1 MSQNP
6 ETLTLPYDIARC
18 PGTVSSV
25 CKDCRRK
32 EAGHPTRQNTITP
45 DPNALLK
52 NTCYNKIPKE
62 TT

>member
-1 MSQNP
+1 M
-6 ETLTLPYDIARC
+6 TLPYDIARC

-45 DPNALLK
+45 DPNALRK